1 MLGKMSHVTVLVTS
15 GYTQQESNLHFGSFK
30 SPASAGLG
38 YVCIGIP

>member
-1 MLGKMSHVTVLVTS
+1 MLGKMSHVTVLVTN
-15 GYTQQESNLHFGSFK
+15 GCTQQDLNLHFGSFK